1 MIFNIK
7 NMTKTIYKY
16 FKNKGF
22 MVVLALFLVCS
33 LVCGDLDI
41 VKINAESADESDL
54 SRISN
59 PIVVEDSTTRSGQ
72 RTTYSIITFGSYPQ
86 SEVLSDDEE
95 YSKLENAT
103 DWDSANVTT
112 IDGVKYKRITKSDA
126 RRVDGQAMYYFRGDG
141 VCSYNWEDS
150 TSWHYFRFEPI
161 KWRVLEKSDDE
172 LLCLSELGLDTYD
185 YWDSTDTNN
194 NSGSRVYEKTE
205 WLTSLI
211 RYFLNSYDVE
221 NGFLDTAFSDD
232 EQNAIVGNLVDE
244 GVYDKIV
251 LPDFDMIYSGSK
263 SLSYGF
269 CSSADAMDDARLCNA
284 SDYGRAMGIVVRNS
298 KDYVNCCRWQTSERI
313 NGNQYMGYVDFDGK
327 VIDKYNS
334 EFSTLGRGIRPIIQI
349 DTTKD
354 NIEELIDYSYQC
366 DTTTQIKKQI
376 SEYYSKVES
385 EKDFF
390 YLGNKK
396 VCGSYYVEDTCFRY
410 VNFGSFP
417 KTEIKED
424 NAIYGT
430 LSSEDA
436 SWNNNEIEIDGE
448 KYLRLTKDE
457 VNVFDSGGSYNYSYY
472 DWNASDA
479 KYRYIKYEPIK
490 WCVVAVEDGKALL
503 LSDECIY
510 NWGITGDTST
520 SVKWSIS
527 CLRSYLNGYTKD
539 YNNKGI
545 DFSNNSFVGKA
556 FSEDEKDIIVGGTI
570 DNDKYG
576 LPSKDMVLIPCKDE
590 IEDYSGATSGELYN
604 SDNTDYS
611 YILGSV
617 KCFNKVYC
625 PIRST
630 SNSIEVDDPFYGNFT
645 PSIDAMCVRVCVC
658 VNVSDTKKL
667 SDVMTYE
674 GLYNPTFG
682 MLGANDEYPVEDI
695 SGEGSSTSPTSTA
708 KTTVTPTV
716 KPTETPTI
724 KPTTTPTVKPTVTPT
739 VSPTASV
746 LPTAEVVTSTSPVPT
761 EEVDISES
769 SSPVPNDDESEVTGS
784 PDNADGPSVSSSPS
798 KDGDLST
805 ESPEDYLSTESPT
818 SSLSPASSAGST
830 PATSASPSPTSSAS
844 STPASSSTSSKAS
857 SVSSGGASTA
867 SSSVSSGGASTASSS
882 DGIFIYKGIKYR
894 FKGNKG
900 IVCGLS
906 KKMVSVRIPEKIKY
920 NKKSYKVTEVSANA
934 FKGNRFIC
942 NVRVGDNVT
951 KINECA
957 FMKCKKLQNIIIG
970 KSIVNIGTK
979 AFANDKKLVFVKITS
994 KRLKK
999 VNKGAFDGIFLRLTF
1014 KGSDSKFRGHNGG
1027 F

>member
-1 MIFNIK
+1 MIFNSM
-7 NMTKTIYKY
+7 NMTKNIYKY

-54 SRISN
+54 SQISN

-126 RRVDGQAMYYFRGDG
+126 RRVDWQVMDRFSGDG

-185 YWDSTDTNN
+185 YWDSTDNNN

-334 EFSTLGRGIRPIIQI
+334 DYSTLGCGIRPIIQI

-366 DTTTQIKKQI
+366 DTTTQIEKQI
-376 SEYYSKVES
+376 LEYYSKVES

-390 YLGNKK
+390 YLGNKR

-436 SWNNNEIEIDGE
+436 SWSNNEIEIDGE

-457 VNVFDSGGSYNYSYY
+457 VNVFDSGGSHWYSYY
-472 DWNASDA
+472 DWSASDA
-479 KYRYIKYEPIK
+479 EYRYIKYEPIK

-520 SVKWSIS
+520 SAKWSVS

-539 YNNKGI
+539 YNTKEI

-604 SDNTDYS
+604 TDNTDYS

-617 KCFNKVYC
+617 KCFDKVYC

-658 VNVSDTKKL
+658 VNVSDTEKL

-695 SGEGSSTSPTSTA
+695 SGEGSTST
-708 KTTVTPTV
+708 PTATAV
-716 KPTETPTI
+716 STI
-724 KPTTTPTVKPTVTPT
+724 KPTTTPTAKPTVTPT

-746 LPTAEVVTSTSPVPT
+746 LPTAEVVSSASPVPT

-784 PDNADGPSVSSSPS
+784 PDNTDGPSVSSSPS

-805 ESPEDYLSTESPT
+805 ESPEDDLSTESPT
-818 SSLSPASSAGST
+818 SSLSPASSA
-830 PATSASPSPTSSAS
+830 SPSPTSSVSPSPTSSVSPSNTSSAS
-844 STPASSSTSSKAS
+844 STPASSSISSTAS

-867 SSSVSSGGASTASSS
+867 SDT
-882 DGIFIYKGIKYR
+882 DETIIYKGIKYR
-894 FKGNKG
+894 IKGNKVV
-900 IVCGLS
+900 VCGIS

-999 VNKGAFDGIFLRLTF
+999 VKKGAFDGISSKVTFRVPTSKLRAYQVII
-1014 KGSDSKFRGHNGG
+1014 KNSKR
-1027 F
+1027 